1 MDILLNMQSYDL
13 NMHCKFYVPYSVSA
27 FVHISNFL
35 PHESRQI
42 HLHVYEKMKYVLAHK
57 NIGGSIF
64 LKIML
69 GLKFK

>member
-1 MDILLNMQSYDL
+1 M
-13 NMHCKFYVPYSVSA
+13 YSVSA

-69 GLKFK
+69 GTNVHKKKIKETQTMLKFLKSRF